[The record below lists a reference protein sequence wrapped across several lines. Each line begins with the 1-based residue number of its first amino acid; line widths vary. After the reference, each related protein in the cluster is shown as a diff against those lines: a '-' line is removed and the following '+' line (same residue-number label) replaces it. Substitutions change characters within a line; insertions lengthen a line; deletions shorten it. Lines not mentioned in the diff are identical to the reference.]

1 MKELAKKLAVFGS
14 GVNWVFQF
22 FLKTMVIYIYIYI
35 YIRIM
40 VMNPKTH
47 LMTGGVFSAIS
58 NSLPRLVY
66 ILISMI

>member
-1 MKELAKKLAVFGS
+1 MKELAKKLAVFGR

-22 FLKTMVIYIYIYI
+22 FLKTMVIYIYI